1 MTTVPRT
8 PPAPLPL
15 ADAAAAPSPRAV
27 AAGSR
32 DPWWDN
38 TRFVAATLIVVLHT
52 VGSLLPRIDALHA
65 FQLGAWAF
73 RVPAF
78 VLLAGVFSSAEP
90 LGDRRLR
97 SLVRSVALPGL
108 LFGLLFS
115 LESWALGAEF
125 RLHVA
130 QLPWNLWFLMSLFF
144 WRLLLPLVAQLRFP
158 LATTTVVALGVGYLP
173 EFGMQFSASRTL
185 VYLPLFLLGWR
196 IGQGGLASWF
206 TRRRT
211 LPVAVAGI
219 AASVAVGLLW
229 HRDVEGRWLS
239 MRHAYSPDDP
249 MGLEWAWLIR
259 LTVLVCG
266 AALVLCL
273 LRVMP
278 RRRLPLI
285 SSMGAGGFTIYLLH
299 PLVILPF
306 REKGVIARVDR
317 PLEVAGLVACAVL
330 LAMVLGSTPVRRLAR
345 PLTRPPV
352 GLLLRPENAAKA
364 GPADGPADGPRRDG
378 AGRNGAGQGGA
389 GRNGARQNSARQN
402 SAGQDGAGLRG

>member
-1 MTTVPRT
+1 MTTTPRT
-8 PPAPLPL
+8 LPAPLPL
-15 ADAAAAPSPRAV
+15 AEAAAAPSPRA
-27 AAGSR
+27 AAASTR

-38 TRFVAATLIVVLHT
+38 ARFVAATLIVVLHT

-73 RVPAF
+73 RVPTF
-78 VLLAGVFSSAEP
+78 VLLAGVFSSAGP
-90 LGDRRLR
+90 LGARPLR
-97 SLVRSVALPGL
+97 SLVQSIALPGL

-115 LESWALGAEF
+115 LENWALGAEF
-125 RLHVA
+125 QVHVA

-144 WRLLLPLVAQLRFP
+144 WRLFLPLVVQLRFP

-185 VYLPLFLLGWR
+185 VYLPLFYLGWW

-206 TRRRT
+206 TRRWT

-219 AASVAVGLLW
+219 AASAAVGLLW

-249 MGLEWAWLIR
+249 MSLEWAWLIR
-259 LTVLVCG
+259 LTVLACA

-306 REKGVIARVDR
+306 REKGVIERVDR

-352 GLLLRPENAAKA
+352 GLLLRPQTAGQA
-364 GPADGPADGPRRDG
+364 GPTAGARQDGAGRDG
-378 AGRNGAGQGGA
+378 AGQDGT
-389 GRNGARQNSARQN
+389 RQDGTA
-402 SAGQDGAGLRG
+402 QDGARLRG